1 MARPE
6 LARSVSGV
14 AQVGPSPPSLLRSTL
29 SSSPLLLLLSVPLLQ
44 VTMVQRRQT
53 TMMARGHKPCPDRG
67 GEGGAHLAASPAL
80 LEEEGREGSAPRA
93 TKRSCPS
100 SSMAMMTHHG
110 RKHALVDWLMRHG
123 RGLSWCMCLLKVVM
137 HMPQGGEQS
146 NFCSTVLLHLC

>member
-14 AQVGPSPPSLLRSTL
+14 A
-29 SSSPLLLLLSVPLLQ
+29 Q

-110 RKHALVDWLMRHG
+110 SDGAAALVLV
-123 RGLSWCMCLLKVVM
+123 S
-137 HMPQGGEQS
+137 GE
-146 NFCSTVLLHLC
+146 